1 MPFTPSLLDEY
12 AKKYLVN
19 PKNLKSSYMT
29 MAFDTTERAKID
41 LAAAINPYDETVRPQ
56 VVTKALAPDFY
67 DLMKTFAN
75 LAGVGG
81 LLNTSFN
88 IHGKPIVHRSID

>member
-12 AKKYLVN
+12 AEKYLVN
-19 PKNLKSSYMT
+19 PKNLKSYMT
-29 MAFDTTERAKID
+29 MAFDNTEKAKID
-41 LAAAINPYDETVRPQ
+41 LAVAIHPYDETVRPQ
-56 VVTKALAPDFY
+56 VVTKAFAPDFY

-88 IHGKPIVHRSID
+88 THGKPIVHRSID